1 MPERRSDGGASAL
14 LVSLVAL
21 VTGSFGC
28 LWTCQ
33 MWLVVGT
40 LMGQPL
46 LDLLAMAG
54 NGYFSSPDLW
64 RSPLA

>member
-1 MPERRSDGGASAL
+1 M
-14 LVSLVAL
+14 VS
-21 VTGSFGC
+21 FEY
-28 LWTCQ
+28 LWTYPLWP
-33 MWLVVGT
+33 MVGI